1 MKKRQKKLLGLLLAC
16 AMVCLPVSQAA
27 AAISYD
33 ASAGVTDQVVFPG
46 DSLIN
51 MGEGVAVMKDDGTP
65 VTLDTPG
72 TWTNT
77 DDGTVYKASSSED
90 GLSLVLT
97 KAGKVLTVEYGESSK
112 NDDSDDTS
120 NHYTFLPEETPD
132 IPMDIAYYQAGET
145 VKIKAEEPAEGME
158 FAGWT
163 ADTTDVVFEDASSP
177 ETKISMP
184 DSKVKIT
191 ANYQTAQSE
200 TQAAEPDA
208 EDGNGIDPNAGGEGT
223 TDPSAGGDVVAD
235 PSAGGDGAVDPSA
248 GGNGAVD
255 PNAGNEELI
264 VIGDSSQ
271 ADSNSSYGSSG
282 SQQPAQYTLT
292 VNDGTGSGTY
302 TAGSEVSIS
311 AADYSDQGYA
321 FNGWFVDTLNATLY
335 DTSAA
340 STAFIMPEANVT
352 VSAQYQAA
360 QAETQPETPATY
372 NVTVNNGLIND
383 ESGATSFA
391 EGAQVTVTAN
401 DRTQEG
407 LTFTGWMVES
417 GNVELADSTSATV
430 SFTMPAGEVTIS
442 ATYETTQTE
451 TPETNAPETKA
462 PETEAPKLYEVV
474 VENGTGSGTYE
485 AGATVT
491 VEANTEEGQE
501 FQNWQVTSGDT
512 SVDNPTDTVT
522 TFTMPEEDVVVTA
535 EYNDTPGD
543 PATYNVTINGG
554 TSSATGGVAEKDDSV
569 QITATEQAGKRFV
582 SWSGTYKDAEGNDQ
596 NLTFAD
602 SSRANTT
609 FTMPATSVAIT
620 AHFVDVYTITVA
632 NGVINGSSATSTEVT
647 SGSENV
653 KITAN
658 PNPAG
663 QAFSSWKIT
672 DAAGNVVAPDELVAP
687 SSTSSEITINSSA
700 VDRDLIFTAQYEGVQ
715 YKVTVNDGSANYA
728 TTVSGTVVT
737 ITANKAP
744 EGMEFDYWKVDSA
757 NVSLAD
763 ASNGTTTFTMPTAD
777 VTVSAV
783 YKLKDYSLTVQNGTG
798 DQDFYNMGDVA
809 TVSSNYPASGKEFD
823 EWVAVSGNVEFD
835 EPDRWETAFEM
846 PASDV
851 TVKATYKDGPSPD
864 NNAILDLVA
873 GGEYYTGDTIKFT
886 ASGAGMDNTDP
897 NPGDYRYRPTGY
909 QIGNVTGSWKD
920 APYTTSMA
928 IKTAGEYTLKVTFA
942 KEVFDGSSWVADGTT
957 DTKSVTFKVIVK
969 AAGVA
974 TGDDTPIAI
983 VIAIAAVSCVLFII
997 LLVLFLKRRKRR

>member
-77 DDGTVYKASSSED
+77 EDGTVYKASSSED

-112 NDDSDDTS
+112 DDDSGDTS

-208 EDGNGIDPNAGGEGT
+208 GDGNGIDPNAGGEGT
-223 TDPSAGGDVVAD
+223 TDLSAGGDVVAD
-235 PSAGGDGAVDPSA
+235 PSAGGDVVVDPSA

-264 VIGDSSQ
+264 VIGDPSQ
-271 ADSNSSYGSSG
+271 ADSNSSYDSSG

-311 AADYSDQGYA
+311 AADYSDQGYT

-335 DTSAA
+335 DISAA

-360 QAETQPETPATY
+360 QTETQPETPATY
-372 NVTVNNGLIND
+372 SVTVNNGLIND

-391 EGAQVTVTAN
+391 EGTQVTVTAN

-417 GNVELADSTSATV
+417 GNVELADSTSATI

-442 ATYETTQTE
+442 ATYETTQTD
-451 TPETNAPETKA
+451 A

-535 EYNDTPGD
+535 EYNAGIEVSV
-543 PATYNVTINGG
+543 NVTNGTANG
-554 TSSATGGVAEKDDSV
+554 TQNLTGVSTDSEPIALKAAEAPEGQKFLKWEGTYTNPNDEISTLSISNETEADSATFKVPADIKPGTIINVEAKYKAITYKITVSNGVIDG
-569 QITATEQAGKRFV
+569 TATEK
-582 SWSGTYKDAEGNDQ
+582 E
-596 NLTFAD
+596 
-602 SSRANTT
+602 
-609 FTMPATSVAIT
+609 IT
-620 AHFVDVYTITVA
+620 P
-632 NGVINGSSATSTEVT
+632 G
-647 SGSENV
+647 SGSI
-653 KITAN
+653 KIIAN

-672 DAAGNVVAPDELVAP
+672 DAAGNTVAPDALVNP
-687 SSTSSEITINSSA
+687 SATSSEITIDTSS
-700 VDRDLIFTAQYEGVQ
+700 VKTDLTFTAQYEGVQ
-715 YKVTVNDGSANYA
+715 YKITVNDGSANYA

-757 NVSLAD
+757 NVSLTD

-777 VTVSAV
+777 VTVTAV

-886 ASGAGMDNTDP
+886 ASGAGMDNTNP

-928 IKTAGEYTLKVTFA
+928 IKTAGEYTLKVSFA

-983 VIAIAAVSCVLFII
+983 VIAVAAVSCVLFII